1 MKRLVAF
8 ILLAILTAGI
18 SLPAS
23 AQNRINVQ
31 EHDRQVRKA
40 QKKQQKAMKKAEKQQ
55 RKAMKKSTKAQRKA
69 QLRAQQ
75 RGAH

>member
-8 ILLAILTAGI
+8 ILLVILTAGI
-18 SLPAS
+18 SLPAN
-23 AQNRINVQ
+23 AQNRMNVQ

-40 QKKQQKAMKKAEKQQ
+40 HKKQQKAMKKAEKQQ